1 MCNYCEKVKH
11 IQVSGGGRYAYAS
24 IGLGRGRGRGQYSL
38 DVRDGERSL
47 SLRIKHC
54 PMCGRRLVGND

>member
-11 IQVSGGGRYAYAS
+11 MQVSGGGRYAYAS
-24 IGLGRGRGRGQYSL
+24 IGFGSGKGHYRLEVMDS
-38 DVRDGERSL
+38 EKRSL
-47 SLRIKHC
+47 SLRIKYC

>member
-1 MCNYCEKVKH
+1 MCSYCEKVKH
-11 IQVSGGGRYAYAS
+11 MQVSGGGRYAYAS
-24 IGLGRGRGRGQYSL
+24 IGLGRGRRQYIL

>member
-11 IQVSGGGRYAYAS
+11 MQVSGGGRHAYAS
-24 IGLGRGRGRGQYSL
+24 IGFGSGKGHYRLE
-38 DVRDGERSL
+38 VRDGERSL

-54 PMCGRRLVGND
+54 PMCGRRLSGND